1 MTTIY
6 LIRHAEAE
14 GNLYG
19 RPQGQYDANITMLG
33 RRQTAA
39 LAERFRDVPIDGL
52 WSSDLVRAQSTAS
65 AILKYHPQLTM
76 HLDRDLREVDVG
88 CWEDRTWAEIRRE
101 FPEQHHRFDHDPEK
115 WHVPGSEP
123 YEAVVR
129 RMKGALLRLGA
140 AYPGK
145 TLAVVSHAFAIR
157 AVAADLSGVP
167 FGQMPFGDNTAV
179 TTLAAEDGGLRL
191 LAYGDGSHLGQ
202 LSTRVHLGLADGRPG
217 RKADGLLTPMALPAE
232 QALYAR
238 CYGETWVASH
248 GSRKGFAPAPY
259 LYEASRRVKEDPRCL
274 EKILCDGQMAGLI
287 ELDPERGA
295 GQNAGWISLLW
306 VEPEM
311 RGRRLGA
318 QLIGHA
324 VGYFRGKDRTAI
336 RLHVSQTNAAAI
348 GFYQAM
354 GFRVLDTAQGVGGPQ
369 YLMEMDIRR
378 KVWVLP

>member
-129 RMKGALLRLGA
+129 RM
-140 AYPGK
+140 
-145 TLAVVSHAFAIR
+145 
-157 AVAADLSGVP
+157 
-167 FGQMPFGDNTAV
+167 
-179 TTLAAEDGGLRL
+179 
-191 LAYGDGSHLGQ
+191 
-202 LSTRVHLGLADGRPG
+202 
-217 RKADGLLTPMALPAE
+217 
-232 QALYAR
+232 
-238 CYGETWVASH
+238 
-248 GSRKGFAPAPY
+248 
-259 LYEASRRVKEDPRCL
+259 
-274 EKILCDGQMAGLI
+274 
-287 ELDPERGA
+287 
-295 GQNAGWISLLW
+295 
-306 VEPEM
+306 
-311 RGRRLGA
+311 
-318 QLIGHA
+318 
-324 VGYFRGKDRTAI
+324 
-336 RLHVSQTNAAAI
+336 
-348 GFYQAM
+348 
-354 GFRVLDTAQGVGGPQ
+354 
-369 YLMEMDIRR
+369 
-378 KVWVLP
+378 